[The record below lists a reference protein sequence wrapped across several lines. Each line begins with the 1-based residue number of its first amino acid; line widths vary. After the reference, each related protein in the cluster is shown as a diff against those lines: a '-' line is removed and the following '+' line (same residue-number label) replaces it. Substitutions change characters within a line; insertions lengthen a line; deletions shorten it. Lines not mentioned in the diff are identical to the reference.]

1 MSRPI
6 CLDRLS
12 RALAELPGVGRR
24 SAERMALGIARN
36 SALAAEMADAL
47 REISDTIC
55 GCARCGAIT
64 ARDEDPCRLCTDAR
78 RDGSIICVVEEPTDI
93 DLIEKTG
100 YRGRYHALMGKISP
114 MEGQGPAD
122 LRIEALLQRVA
133 DEGIREVIL
142 ALNTDVESDATAQF
156 VAERM
161 RDREVRVS
169 RLAFGLPVGSGIA
182 YTDAVTLG
190 RALQGRQGM

>member
-1 MSRPI
+1 MSRPS

-24 SAERMALGIARN
+24 SAERMALAIARDP
-36 SALAAEMADAL
+36 ALAGEMATSL
-47 REISDTIC
+47 REVSETIC
-55 GCARCGAIT
+55 GCERCGAIT
-64 ARDEDPCRLCTDAR
+64 GRDENPCRLCTDTR
-78 RDGSIICVVEEPTDI
+78 RDGTIICVVEEPTDI
-93 DLIEKTG
+93 VLIEKTG

-122 LRIEALLQRVA
+122 LRIEALLRRVA
-133 DEGIREVIL
+133 DEGVREVIL

-156 VAERM
+156 VADQLRSCG
-161 RDREVRVS
+161 VRLS

-182 YTDAVTLG
+182 YTDAVTLS
-190 RALQGRQGM
+190 RAFQGRQGM